1 MKIKLI
7 NEGRCFCLYPPEG
20 LKTVLILIFYEQRCR
35 EKLEVIQRGPFQ
47 ISKASFIKQM
57 HTFYTILKISN
68 CGDLPQKVKQFLS
81 SYWGDFRWRMNQ

>member
-20 LKTVLILIFYEQRCR
+20 LKTVLIFIFYEQRCR
-35 EKLEVIQRGPFQ
+35 EKLEVIQRGQFQ

-57 HTFYTILKISN
+57 HTFLYNFDAIAVIFLKKLNNS
-68 CGDLPQKVKQFLS
+68 
-81 SYWGDFRWRMNQ
+81 